1 MIELRTLGALEL
13 VGPEPSAV
21 GALVS
26 QPKRLALL
34 LYLAAAT
41 PPGFHRRDTLL
52 SLFWPELDQP
62 HARGAL
68 RNALSF
74 LRPQLGVGAIVTRGD
89 EVALD
94 RTAFWCDVSAF
105 LACVES
111 GAAEEALALY
121 RGDLLE
127 GFYVPDAPGFESWL
141 EGQRNHLRGRAGE
154 AAWALATI
162 EEQGGNWASAAGYA
176 RRAVAL
182 SAEYEKPACRLI
194 ELLDRA
200 GDRGAALQEYQA
212 LEARLAQELEVLPSP
227 ETLSLIDVIRSR
239 AIPRQ
244 GLKPPSSPPSSDTPK
259 PAEEPV
265 ARLALRDAALPRRRS
280 AGTRWVAAAGLAG
293 LVFAGTLLSGSRTD
307 LPTDPN
313 LLAIAPFEVL
323 DPALNI
329 WREGLVDILS
339 RSLDDAGPLRTVPQT
354 VGLKRWRGRAD
365 RVSAES
371 FGQRTGA
378 GLVVFGSVRRVRDTV
393 TLNATVLDRAGER
406 VEPDIEVRGDTATVG
421 DLADSL
427 GVRILQVL
435 GQERPIGAVRR
446 VSIGSRSLPALKAF
460 LHGEQLYRRGLWDSA
475 MVHYE
480 QAIAADSTFALA
492 YRRMGYVLDW
502 GPVSSATYG
511 AALEYKRR
519 SVTLRRGLSP
529 RDSLLLAADSFDVAE
544 ADATNTA
551 DLIRFSYRARA
562 IMEEAV
568 GRYPGDPE
576 MWLEVGEERFHAN
589 LPLGSLPGPAL
600 EAFDRAIALDPG
612 FAPGYGHT
620 VELAIRLNQPDLA
633 RKYADAY
640 LRLDPTDV
648 NEPSIRLAALLLDPE
663 RSRSFET
670 ARALDSASARV
681 LFDVA
686 VGHLGSWTDSGEAA
700 IRVARALMTRQGG
713 NGSQPW
719 SDTLMY
725 PQLLANQLA
734 YRGRL
739 REAYVVNR
747 RLLLD
752 AHGSRFSRFL
762 DPFFTLALLGAVPES
777 LAAATFQRSYDSPEA
792 WPSGGVNTPRQLQ
805 GLPWWLARGDTAAI
819 ARFALRAEQESRGP
833 TTPRGKLRSDYLH
846 ATARAYLALARAD
859 TARALGLF
867 QAVPEQLCMANYCF
881 HAKLTEA
888 RLLAAGG
895 RAPRAGAVLD
905 RWVWGGGTLSGIG
918 FLERGR
924 IAEKLGEHQKAMDSY
939 QLVADLWRH
948 ADPQLEPYVRE
959 ARAGLERLAGQ

>member
-1 MIELRTLGALEL
+1 MIELRTLGGLEL

-21 GALVS
+21 DALVS

-52 SLFWPELDQP
+52 GLFWPELDQS

-74 LRPQLGVGAIVTRGD
+74 LRRQLGEAAIVTRGD

-94 RTAFWCDVSAF
+94 RAAFWCDVTAF

-127 GFYVPDAPGFESWL
+127 GFHVPDAPGFETWL
-141 EGQRNHLRGRAGE
+141 GEERNHLRGRAAE

-162 EEQGGNWASAAGYA
+162 EEQAGNWASAAGYA

-212 LEARLAQELEVLPSP
+212 LEARLAHELEVRPSP
-227 ETLSLIDVIRSR
+227 ETVALVEGIRAR
-239 AIPRQ
+239 ATPPATAS
-244 GLKPPSSPPSSDTPK
+244 KPPIDLTSEAAATQHTTK
-259 PAEEPV
+259 PAAPP
-265 ARLALRDAALPRRRS
+265 RPRSFAALPRW
-280 AGTRWVAAAGLAG
+280 AAAAGLAG
-293 LVFAGTLLSGSRTD
+293 LALAGPLLSGSRTD
-307 LPTDPN
+307 VPADPN

-339 RSLDDAGPLRTVPQT
+339 RSLDGAGPLHTVPQT

-378 GLVVFGSVRRVRDTV
+378 GLVVFGNVRRVRDTV
-393 TLNATVLDRAGER
+393 TLSATVLDRAGKR
-406 VEPDIEVRGDTATVG
+406 VEPDIEVRGDTAALG

-427 GVRILQVL
+427 GVRILQAL
-435 GQERPIGAVRR
+435 GQNRPIGAVRQ

-460 LHGEQLYRRGLWDSA
+460 LHGEQLYRQGLWDSA
-475 MVHYE
+475 LVQYE
-480 QAIAADSTFALA
+480 QAVAADSTFALA
-492 YRRMGYVLDW
+492 FRRMAYVLPWAYPSWVADD
-502 GPVSSATYG
+502 GV
-511 AALEYKRR
+511 ALEYKRR
-519 SVTLRRGLSP
+519 SVTSRRGLSP

-544 ADATNTA
+544 VDATTPE
-551 DLIRFSYRARA
+551 DFIRFRYRGRA

-568 GRYPGDPE
+568 SRYPGDPE
-576 MWLEVGEERFHAN
+576 MWLELGEDRFHAE
-589 LPLGSLPGPAL
+589 LPMGSVPGPAL

-612 FAPGYGHT
+612 FAPAYAHT
-620 VELAIRLNQPDLA
+620 VELAIRLNRTDLA
-633 RKYADAY
+633 RRYADAY

-648 NEPSIRLAALLLDPE
+648 NEPSIRIAALLLDPE
-663 RSRSFET
+663 RSGSPET
-670 ARALDSASARV
+670 ARAIDSASASV
-681 LFDVA
+681 LFDVV
-686 VGHLGSWTDSGEAA
+686 VGHLQSSADSGEAA
-700 IRVARALMTRQGG
+700 IRVARALMTRRGG
-713 NGSQPW
+713 NALQPW
-719 SDTLMY
+719 SDTSMY
-725 PQLLANQLA
+725 PQFLANQLA
-734 YRGRL
+734 HRGRI

-752 AHGSRFSRFL
+752 AGGARFSRFL
-762 DPFFTLALLGAVPES
+762 DPFFMLAIHGVLPES
-777 LAAATFQRSYDSPEA
+777 LAAATFRHSFESPEG
-792 WPSGGVNTPRQLQ
+792 WPSNGLNTPRRLR
-805 GLPWWLARGDTAAI
+805 GLAWWLERRDTAAI
-819 ARFALRAEQESRGP
+819 ARFGLRAEQESKRQ

-846 ATARAYLALARAD
+846 AAATAYLALAGTDSAE
-859 TARALGLF
+859 ALRLF
-867 QAVPEQLCMANYCF
+867 QAISDTLCLVNHCF
-881 HAKLTEA
+881 HTKLTEA
-888 RLLAAGG
+888 RLLDADG
-895 RAPRAGAVLD
+895 RTREAGAVLD
-905 RWVWGGGTLSGIG
+905 RWIWGGGTLFGMG
-918 FLERGR
+918 LLERGR
-924 IAEKLGEHQKAMDSY
+924 ISEKLGERQKAVDSY
-939 QLVADLWRH
+939 QFVADLWRN
-948 ADPQLEPYVRE
+948 ADSQLQPYVRE
-959 ARAGLERLAGQ
+959 ARAGLERLAER